1 MTAITLRMNAAIA
14 GAVTRSYPGQ
24 VITQEVIDANTP
36 PTAYGQPVKLVS
48 GKIQPMGST
57 DAATLIYGITVRPFP
72 KTDNTGTSPGYGAG
86 TPPTSGI
93 IDIMRVGFM
102 GTKLA
107 LGTAARG
114 AQAYVV
120 TTAGGTVN
128 IGDIVDAAS
137 PAGGGTA
144 VAPANWYFTGAADPS
159 GNTEI
164 SVGIAF

>member
-1 MTAITLRMNAAIA
+1 MTAITLRMNAAIP

-24 VITQEVIDANTP
+24 VISQEVIDSGAP

-48 GKIQPMGST
+48 GKVRPMGST
-57 DAATLIYGITVRPFP
+57 DAATLIYGITVRPYP
-72 KTDNTGTSPGYGAG
+72 KTDNTGTAPGYGSG

-93 IDIMRVGFM
+93 IDVMRVGYIGVTM
-102 GTKLA
+102 VV
-107 LGTAARG
+107 GTAARG
-114 AQAYVV
+114 AQVYVV
-120 TTAGGTVN
+120 TTSGGTVN

-137 PAGGGTA
+137 PSGGGTA
-144 VAPANWYFTGAADPS
+144 VAPANWFFTGAADPA

>member
-24 VITQEVIDANTP
+24 VITQEVIDATTP
-36 PTAYGQPVKLVS
+36 PTAYGQPVKLVA

-57 DAATLIYGITVRPFP
+57 DAATLIYGITVRPYP
-72 KTDNTGTSPGYGAG
+72 STDKTSTAPGYGSG

-93 IDIMRVGFM
+93 IDVMRIGFVGV
-102 GTKLA
+102 KLA
-107 LGTAARG
+107 VGTAARG

-128 IGDIVDAAS
+128 IGDVVDAAS

-144 VAPANWYFTGAADPS
+144 VAPANWLFTGAADAS

>member
-1 MTAITLRMNAAIA
+1 MTAITLRMNAAIP
-14 GAVTRSYPGQ
+14 GAVTRSYAGQ
-24 VITQEVIDANTP
+24 VITQEIIDPNTP
-36 PTAYGQPVKLVS
+36 PTAYGQPVKLVA
-48 GKIQPMGST
+48 GKIQPLGNG
-57 DAATLIYGITVRPFP
+57 DAAGLIYGITVRPYP
-72 KTDNTGTSPGYGAG
+72 RTDHTGTSPGYGSG

-93 IDIMRVGFM
+93 IDIMRVGFI
-102 GTKLA
+102 GVKLA
-107 LGTAARG
+107 VGTGTRG
-114 AQAYVV
+114 GQTYVV

-144 VAPANWYFTGAADPS
+144 AAGANWFFTGAADPS

>member
-1 MTAITLRMNAAIA
+1 MTAIVTRMNAAIA

-24 VITQEVIDANTP
+24 VISQEVIDGTTP

-48 GKIQPMGST
+48 GKLQPMGSG
-57 DAATLIYGITVRPFP
+57 DAATLIYAITVRPFP
-72 KTDNTGTSPGYGAG
+72 KTDNTGTAPGYGPG

-93 IDIMRVGFM
+93 MDVMRVGFL
-102 GTKLA
+102 GVKLA
-107 LGTAARG
+107 VGTAVRG

-120 TTAGGTVN
+120 TTAGGSVA

-144 VAPANWYFTGAADPS
+144 VAPANWFFTGAADAN

-164 SVGIAF
+164 SVGVAF